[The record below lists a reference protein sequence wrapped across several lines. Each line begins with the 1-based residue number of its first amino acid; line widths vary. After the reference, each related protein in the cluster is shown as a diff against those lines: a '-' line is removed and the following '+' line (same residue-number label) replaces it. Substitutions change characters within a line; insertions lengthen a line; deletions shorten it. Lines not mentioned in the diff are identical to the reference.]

1 MATSNLYKEL
11 RYNENISKIS
21 KVVFSLLSPE
31 EIRNQSTCKVE
42 THSLYASNS
51 EGVSQPVLGGLY
63 DQRMGVIDN
72 NLVCNTCEQNS
83 SLCPGHFGHIEL
95 AKPIFHMHFMTK
107 ILKILK
113 CICFRCSKLLLDN
126 FDEIDMLNKDIYV
139 TKEEQ
144 FDYIVDESKK
154 KKNVVIVVLYNLQN
168 IKKRV
173 WVNYLLNGVLVVNLK
188 KY

>member
-1 MATSNLYKEL
+1 
-11 RYNENISKIS
+11 
-21 KVVFSLLSPE
+21 
-31 EIRNQSTCKVE
+31 
-42 THSLYASNS
+42 
-51 EGVSQPVLGGLY
+51 
-63 DQRMGVIDN
+63 
-72 NLVCNTCEQNS
+72 
-83 SLCPGHFGHIEL
+83 
-95 AKPIFHMHFMTK
+95 
-107 ILKILK
+107 
-113 CICFRCSKLLLDN
+113 
-126 FDEIDMLNKDIYV
+126 MLNKDIYV